1 MEVRELLLG
10 NYPCLVV
17 GAGPPLVVLA
27 GLEPQA
33 GVAPGPMR
41 GSHEAAARLWAR
53 GRQVFYLNRRP
64 GMAPGA
70 TMSDVAAEHAD
81 ALRVGFAGPVDVL
94 GMSTGGSIAQQLA
107 AEHPDVVRRLVLVST
122 GCRLGHEARWTQRR
136 VAARVR
142 AGALR
147 QACAL
152 FSADLAP
159 RGPLEV
165 AAALAGW
172 LLGPGLVS
180 ADGLADMA
188 TMIEAEDEFDLA
200 GLPVIGAPTLLVAG
214 GRDRFYGPDLLA
226 DTQALIPDCQVK
238 IHPRLG
244 HVSVL
249 WYPKAITQALGF
261 LGDERSPDA

>member
-1 MEVRELLLG
+1 MEVREQLLG

-81 ALRVGFAGPVDVL
+81 ALRVGFDGRVDVL

-107 AEHPDVVRRLVLVST
+107 AQHPDLIRRLVPVST
-122 GCRLGHEARWTQRR
+122 GCRLGADARSMQRR
-136 VAARVR
+136 VGARVR

-159 RGPLEV
+159 RGPLELV
-165 AAALAGW
+165 AGLGGW
-172 LLGPGLVS
+172 LLGPGIVS
-180 ADGLADMA
+180 EDGLHDMA

-200 GLPVIGAPTLLVAG
+200 GLPPITAPTLLVAG
-214 GRDRFYGPDLLA
+214 GRDRFYGPGLLA
-226 DTQALIPDCQVK
+226 DTAALIPDCHVE
-238 IHPRLG
+238 IHPGFG
-244 HVSVL
+244 HVTVL
-249 WYPKAITQALGF
+249 WYPKAIAQVFAF
-261 LGDERSPDA
+261 LGA

>member
-1 MEVRELLLG
+1 MEVREQLLG

-64 GMAPGA
+64 GMASGA
-70 TMSDVAAEHAD
+70 TMSDVATEHAD
-81 ALRVGFAGPVDVL
+81 ALRVGFEGPVDVL

-107 AEHPDVVRRLVLVST
+107 AEHPDVIRRLVLVST
-122 GCRLGHEARWTQRR
+122 GCRLSVDARSTQRR

-165 AAALAGW
+165 VAALAGW
-172 LLGPGLVS
+172 LLGPGIVP
-180 ADGLADMA
+180 AGGLEDMA

-200 GLPVIGAPTLLVAG
+200 GLPAIEAPTVLIAG

-226 DTQALIPDCQVK
+226 DTAALIPDCHME
-238 IHPRLG
+238 IYPRLG
-244 HVSVL
+244 HVSLL
-249 WYPKAITQALGF
+249 WYPKAVAQVLRF
-261 LGDERSPDA
+261 LGAERSPEA